1 MGIDMIYTVSTLG
14 VLLACYT
21 AFMLWKTDKENKAL
35 EKEAENG

>member
-1 MGIDMIYTVSTLG
+1 MDINMVYVVSTMG